1 MCLGEQFLLILF
13 LIKATFSLLSEF
25 FMFKTTANPD
35 SALYVFIVA
44 PGHNNLKINELD
56 RLSQQL
62 QQNDNINYY
71 SDLSYYYKSNIGI
84 EMRGHSSQD
93 LFPKKQYGLETRN
106 ADGDNLSISLFD
118 MPAVKDWILYA
129 PFSDKLLMRNLIA
142 VD

>member
-1 MCLGEQFLLILF
+1 MYINLFILLNISCYLQKVPDLPIIVIDTFGKEILD
-13 LIKATFSLLSEF
+13 E
-25 FMFKTTANPD
+25 P
-35 SALYVFIVA
+35 
-44 PGHNNLKINELD
+44 KIPAYM
-56 RLSQQL
+56 SIIYHT
-62 QQNDNINYY
+62 NDNINYY

-129 PFSDKLLMRNLIA
+129 PFSDKLLMMNLIA